1 MGVRED
7 TIRMRQGKAWEA
19 LSCDH
24 IKKRRRGWVFKTSH
38 AMRGDVRTHYLREPT
53 RGSILGIAQGQ
64 PARVV
69 QHAAGS
75 GAIQAWRKDILSKR
89 SAGAAK
95 AYTVP
100 YRRH

>member
-38 AMRGDVRTHYLREPT
+38 AMRGGVGTHYLRET
-53 RGSILGIAQGQ
+53 RGSIFGITQGQ
-64 PARVV
+64 SARVV

-100 YRRH
+100 YCRH